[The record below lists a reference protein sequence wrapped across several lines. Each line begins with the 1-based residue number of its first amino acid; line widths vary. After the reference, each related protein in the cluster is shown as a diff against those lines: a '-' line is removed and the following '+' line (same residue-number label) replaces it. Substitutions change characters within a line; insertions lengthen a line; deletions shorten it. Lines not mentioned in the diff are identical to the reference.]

1 MSSSS
6 RIDVR
11 VEDVLVV
18 LAAIGLALTA
28 GLGAVGRSLTI
39 DQTAYWQFSY
49 FAFPIA
55 ILIFAASVRFAFRSS
70 ETMSV
75 AVPLRRAATILR
87 DWLPFLL
94 FLGLYE
100 SFQAAMWRDV
110 HPALRDPAL
119 LRIDR
124 ALFGETPAFALQRF
138 EAPWLTAVLAFCY
151 LLHLVLPPVLGTAL
165 YIRDKDAFRK
175 FLLTIL
181 IASILGF
188 AGYAAVP
195 AVGPGSYYPD
205 AFAHPLT
212 GSISRGVLAIVDA
225 ARAPRDVFPSLHVA
239 ISTLVLL
246 FARRAGRAWFWI
258 MLPFVLGNWFSTVY
272 LRYHY
277 LIDCIAGWAAAAIA
291 VVVAD
296 GLLRLERRWRATRPL
311 SA

>member
-1 MSSSS
+1 MSSSH

-11 VEDVLVV
+11 VEDLLVAT
-18 LAAIGLALTA
+18 AAIALGVTA
-28 GLGAVGRSLTI
+28 GVATVARSITL
-39 DQTAYWQFSY
+39 DQSAYWQFSY

-55 ILIFAASVRFAFRSS
+55 ILTFATAVRFAFRSS

-100 SFQAAMWRDV
+100 SFQSRLWQDV

-124 ALFGETPAFALQRF
+124 ALFGETPAFVLQHF
-138 EAPWLTAVLAFCY
+138 EAPWLTAILAICY
-151 LLHLVLPPVLGTAL
+151 FLHLVLPAVLGTLL
-165 YIRDKDAFRK
+165 YIRDRQTFRA
-175 FLLTIL
+175 FLLTVL
-181 IASILGF
+181 IAAIIGF

-205 AFAHPLT
+205 AFSHPLG
-212 GSISRGVLAIVDA
+212 GSLQAEVLQIVDA

-246 FARRAGRAWFWI
+246 FARRAGRFWFWL
-258 MLPFVLGNWFSTVY
+258 MLPLVVGNWIATIY

-277 LIDCIAGWAAAAIA
+277 LIDVLAGWAAAAA
-291 VVVAD
+291 AYYLA
-296 GLLRLERRWRATRPL
+296 GLLLRLERRWREPVV
-311 SA
+311 

>member
-11 VEDVLVV
+11 VEDVLVA
-18 LAAIGLALTA
+18 LAALGLALTA
-28 GLGAVGRSLTI
+28 GIGAVAHSLTI
-39 DQTAYWQFSY
+39 DQSAYWQFSY

-70 ETMSV
+70 EAMSV

-124 ALFGETPAFALQRF
+124 ALFGETPAFVLQRF
-138 EAPWLTAVLAFCY
+138 EKPWLTTALAFCY
-151 LLHLVLPPVLGTAL
+151 LLHLVLPPVLATVL
-165 YIRDKDAFRK
+165 YIHDRLAFRA

-181 IASILGF
+181 VASIIGF

-195 AVGPGSYYPD
+195 AVGPGSYYAD
-205 AFAHPLT
+205 AFAHPLA
-212 GSISRGVLAIVDA
+212 GSVSRGVLAIVDA
-225 ARAPRDVFPSLHVA
+225 ARAPRDVFPSLHIA

-246 FARRAGRAWFWI
+246 FARRAGRAWFWL
-258 MLPFVLGNWFSTVY
+258 MLPLVMGNWMATVY

-277 LIDCIAGWAAAAIA
+277 MIDVIAGWAAAAIA
-291 VVVAD
+291 YAVAD
-296 GLLRLERRWRATRPL
+296 ALLRLERRW
-311 SA
+311 